1 MQDEESRGESE
12 DHDKLNIQKIIDISG
27 SDESEIVHAILDDA
41 LNEVSEEQ
49 MQAYEIRKR
58 DSILSEQV
66 ELKKFRYAIKQ
77 ES

>member
-27 SDESEIVHAILDDA
+27 SDESEIIHAILDDA
-41 LNEVSEEQ
+41 QNEVSEEA

-58 DSILSEQV
+58 DSILSDQV
-66 ELKKFRYAIKQ
+66 ELKKFRYSFKY

>member
-41 LNEVSEEQ
+41 LNEVSEE
-49 MQAYEIRKR
+49 
-58 DSILSEQV
+58 
-66 ELKKFRYAIKQ
+66 
-77 ES
+77 

>member
-27 SDESEIVHAILDDA
+27 SDESEIIHAILDDA
-41 LNEVSEEQ
+41 QNEVSEEA

-58 DSILSEQV
+58 DSILSDQV
-66 ELKKFRYAIKQ
+66 ELKKFRYAIKY